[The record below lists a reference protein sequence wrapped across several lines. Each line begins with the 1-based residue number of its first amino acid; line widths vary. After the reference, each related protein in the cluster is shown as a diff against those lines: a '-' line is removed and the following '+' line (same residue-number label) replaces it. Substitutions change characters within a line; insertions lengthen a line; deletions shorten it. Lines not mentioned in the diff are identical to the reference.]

1 MENENCKEFYSRKFN
16 YKDWILFR
24 LNNLIMRG
32 QIIGYEDEVYCIEVE
47 FPINGNKHLLIPQN
61 DILKTI
67 KMEEP
72 APYGVSYVA
81 DKPTD
86 DEPENVRQFRS
97 IIYKM
102 LETYK
107 AKNADYGDSF
117 GKSIEKYGL
126 IAALTRISDKFNRIE
141 NLILNKDRLVEDE
154 SLADSLL
161 DLANYSIM
169 TYMAVRNLEN
179 KEN

>member
-1 MENENCKEFYSRKFN
+1 MECE
-16 YKDWILFR
+16 
-24 LNNLIMRG
+24 
-32 QIIGYEDEVYCIEVE
+32 
-47 FPINGNKHLLIPQN
+47 
-61 DILKTI
+61 
-67 KMEEP
+67 

-81 DKPTD
+81 DKPDD
-86 DEPENVRQFRS
+86 DEPENVRWFRR
-97 IIYKM
+97 ITERM
-102 LETYK
+102 TETYK

-161 DLANYSIM
+161 DLSCYSIM
-169 TYMAVRNLEN
+169 TYMAVRNLKN